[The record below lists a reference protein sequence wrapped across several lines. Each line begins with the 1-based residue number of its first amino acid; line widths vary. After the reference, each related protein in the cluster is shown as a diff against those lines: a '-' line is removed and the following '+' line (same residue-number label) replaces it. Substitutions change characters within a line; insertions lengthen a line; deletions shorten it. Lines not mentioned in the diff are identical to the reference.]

1 MFVLCKKLADHS
13 SFMVVLGGQVPNIN
27 PTSIVCDTFNMALY
41 RGKMKNTGVKFVLA
55 IPYGSQSW

>member
-1 MFVLCKKLADHS
+1 
-13 SFMVVLGGQVPNIN
+13 MVVLGGQVPNIN